1 MNGDWLIVIGDPA
14 NKSPGDHKLTH
25 HQLVSHKLTNR
36 QLTDQQSQVNRS
48 LITGQPVTI
57 NQKPLTS
64 QLSGILKKR
73 SMRSL
78 AIIFFIILASF
89 AANAQTAPTTAAPA
103 PTVVFINSD
112 SLLANY
118 AYYKAIKTKLENLST
133 QAQNEITAKGQAFQ
147 KEVAV
152 YQKKVNSLTPAQKA
166 ATEKALAKKQ
176 NDLQALNQNTAKQL
190 QDIEASENANLYD
203 RIADYLKTYTKTKGY
218 KIVLTYS
225 KSNPSML
232 YGDDSLDVTKD
243 VLVGL
248 NEEYNKAGK

>member
-1 MNGDWLIVIGDPA
+1 
-14 NKSPGDHKLTH
+14 
-25 HQLVSHKLTNR
+25 
-36 QLTDQQSQVNRS
+36 
-48 LITGQPVTI
+48 
-57 NQKPLTS
+57 
-64 QLSGILKKR
+64 
-73 SMRSL
+73 MRSL
-78 AIIFFIILASF
+78 TIIFFIILASF
-89 AANAQTAPTTAAPA
+89 GANAQTAPATAAPAQA

-118 AYYKAIKTKLENLST
+118 AYYKAIKTKLENLSA
-133 QAQNEITAKGQAFQ
+133 QAQNEITTKGQAFQ
-147 KEVAV
+147 KEVAA

-203 RIADYLKTYTKTKGY
+203 RIAEYLKGYTKTKGY